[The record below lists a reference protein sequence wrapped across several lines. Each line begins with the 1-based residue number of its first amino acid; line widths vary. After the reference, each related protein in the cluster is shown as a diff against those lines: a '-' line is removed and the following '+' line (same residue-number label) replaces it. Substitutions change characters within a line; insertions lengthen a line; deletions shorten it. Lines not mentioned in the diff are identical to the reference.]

1 MSIGHHEKAASF
13 GSILCRN
20 QYVDLVKPDIRL
32 VDFSS
37 SKSHTMTTQLF
48 TSPSLR
54 SVTLYQTFS
63 YRLVT

>member
-1 MSIGHHEKAASF
+1 MSIGHHHEKAASF

-37 SKSHTMTTQLF
+37 SKSHTITT
-48 TSPSLR
+48 SLR